1 MKAIWLGELPS
12 GYILTSIINISG
24 YNSVSG
30 NSFLLLSTYFSEKA
44 EMINDNRQR
53 VEVKFDI
60 NCYQHWDFPHNLE
73 EKKVINTQYANILFF
88 SISFS

>member
-60 NCYQHWDFPHNLE
+60 NCYQH
-73 EKKVINTQYANILFF
+73 
-88 SISFS
+88 